1 MSKFLFLILFSFFF
15 SIGHADTYVKAS
27 DTLIWDSENQ
37 KYTANG
43 DVVFKNKKFIAYSD
57 KMIANYIE
65 EENKEIFTVV
75 ELFENVII
83 EFKDE
88 IFKGDHAIYTRNNN
102 IIILKGNVSI
112 ESPTRLL
119 TGYELIA
126 DIDNNKRILNSAD
139 KDSLVEVL
147 LENNAE
153 D

>member
-15 SIGHADTYVKAS
+15 SIGYADSYVKAS

-37 KYTANG
+37 KYTVNG

-65 EENKEIFTVV
+65 EENKEIFTIV

-102 IIILKGNVSI
+102 IIIHSI
-112 ESPTRLL
+112 
-119 TGYELIA
+119 
-126 DIDNNKRILNSAD
+126 IL
-139 KDSLVEVL
+139 
-147 LENNAE
+147 
-153 D
+153 